1 MTPEANAHAMRSGLT
16 LGAIFAVNYVL
27 STFPAVSFFSWVIE
41 LFILWLVYKITV
53 KCRDEVLGGVISYG
67 SALWFNVQLF
77 LYSAMVAGVFK
88 YVYLKFL
95 RPGYLDEMQQLVMRT
110 FEQMHIDSSTQEQV
124 ISTLDQTLTPENIAL
139 YSVMGD
145 VMLGF
150 LVGLVVAAIVRRD

>member
-1 MTPEANAHAMRSGLT
+1 
-16 LGAIFAVNYVL
+16 
-27 STFPAVSFFSWVIE
+27 
-41 LFILWLVYKITV
+41 
-53 KCRDEVLGGVISYG
+53 
-67 SALWFNVQLF
+67 
-77 LYSAMVAGVFK
+77 MVAGVFK

>member
-1 MTPEANAHAMRSGLT
+1 MTPEANAHAMRSGLI
-16 LGAIFAVNYVL
+16 LGAVFATNYVL
-27 STFPAVSFFSWVIE
+27 STYPAVSFFSWIIE
-41 LFILWLVYKITV
+41 LFILWLVYKMTV

-95 RPGYLDEMQQLVMRT
+95 RPGFLGELREKLVVS
-110 FEQMHIDSSTQEQV
+110 FDNLPIDDATREQV
-124 ISTLDQTLTPENIAL
+124 LSSLDQTLIPENIAL

-145 VMLGF
+145 VILGF

>member
-1 MTPEANAHAMRSGLT
+1 
-16 LGAIFAVNYVL
+16 
-27 STFPAVSFFSWVIE
+27 
-41 LFILWLVYKITV
+41 
-53 KCRDEVLGGVISYG
+53 
-67 SALWFNVQLF
+67 
-77 LYSAMVAGVFK
+77 
-88 YVYLKFL
+88 
-95 RPGYLDEMQQLVMRT
+95 MRT